1 MHIIAAKAVA
11 FKEALAP
18 SFRRY
23 QEQIVANARTLA
35 QEFIKRGYRL
45 VAGGTDTHLI
55 LLDLTPTGLTGREAE
70 EALDLAG
77 MTVNKNAIPFDQRPP
92 RITSGIRLGTPALTT
107 RGMKEPEMEVI
118 AELIHQALSAPTDEA
133 RLQQVDGQV
142 KELCRSFPCSLCRG
156 MADGPSGPILRRP
169 GLI

>member
-18 SFRRY
+18 SFKRY

-35 QEFIKRGYRL
+35 REFTKRGYRL
-45 VAGGTDTHLI
+45 VSGGTDTHLS
-55 LLDLTPTGLTGREAE
+55 LVDLAPTGLTGKEAE

-77 MTVNKNAIPFDQRPP
+77 ITVNKNAIPFDSRPP
-92 RITSGIRLGTPALTT
+92 TITSGIRVGSPALTT

-118 AELIHQALSAPTDEA
+118 VDFMHQALSATHDQDRLSKLEGQVRDFCHHFPLFAEEWLLENPSSPLAA
-133 RLQQVDGQV
+133 RL
-142 KELCRSFPCSLCRG
+142 
-156 MADGPSGPILRRP
+156 
-169 GLI
+169 